1 VEGAHPAL
9 TVVLAIA
16 VGILAQALASHSRLP
31 SIVLLLASGAALG
44 PDGLGWIVPQNLG
57 TGLLTIVELAVAV
70 ILFEGGLNL
79 EINRLR
85 RSQQSIRRLVTWGA
99 LITMAGAAVA
109 VRYFLGWPW
118 LTALLFGSLVIV
130 TGPTVVGPLV
140 RNLHLRPRVA
150 TVLEA
155 EGVMIDPIGVLIAVL
170 MLELT
175 LSPGAESIA
184 NETGSLV
191 FRVGFGAV
199 VGAAAGFAIAGLLR
213 VKRLIPEGQE
223 NIFVLAS
230 VLLLSEGC
238 NAAVSHSGLLAVTVA
253 GIVVGNLP
261 TSVDREMREFKDQLT
276 SLLIGLL
283 FILLAANVRL
293 TDVEDLGWGGVGVV
307 AALIFVVRPITVAFS
322 TRGSRLAWRERAFI
336 AWIAPR
342 GIVAATVASATAVA
356 LEREGIDG
364 GSELGALV
372 FLTIAGT
379 VVLAGLTAGPV
390 ATLLAQRLPG
400 RDKIAIL
407 GARGLGFILGEE
419 LQAAGASVVFVD
431 SNAANTRRG
440 EEAGFTVIF
449 GDGLQERT
457 LQRARFDLVG
467 DAVGVTP
474 NQMLNSVF
482 VSRARER
489 FRVPRSYVAVDR
501 PESGL
506 APELVAKRQ
515 AVVLFDGTH
524 DVGRWEV
531 RERHGEI
538 DVEHWEYVGLVDR
551 DDAAEADRP
560 AATGE
565 LFVILMI
572 RRGAKALIMKQD
584 LKLEAGDVASIAIH
598 SAESEA
604 ARSALADLGWMRT
617 ESPSSDEAADKGC

>member
-44 PDGLGWIVPQNLG
+44 PDGLGWIVPEDLG

-85 RSQQSIRRLVTWGA
+85 RSQVSIRRLVTTGA

-118 LTALLFGSLVIV
+118 LTAALFGSLVIV

-175 LSPGAESIA
+175 LTPGAESMA
-184 NETGSLV
+184 NEAGTLL
-191 FRVGFGAV
+191 FRVGFGIV
-199 VGAAAGFAIAGLLR
+199 VGAAVGFAIAGLLR

-223 NIFVLAS
+223 NIFVLAA

-238 NAAVSHSGLLAVTVA
+238 NVVVSHSGILAVTVA

-283 FILLAANVRL
+283 FILLAATVRL

-307 AALIFVVRPITVAFS
+307 ACLIFVVRPITVAFS
-322 TRGSRLAWRERAFI
+322 TRGSKLNWRERAFI

-364 GSELGALV
+364 GSQLGALV

-390 ATLLAQRLPG
+390 ATLLSQRLPG
-400 RDKIAIL
+400 RDVIAIL
-407 GARGLGFILGEE
+407 GARGLGFLLGEQ
-419 LQAAGASVVFVD
+419 LKSAGASVVFVD
-431 SNAANTRRG
+431 ANAVNTRRAQ
-440 EEAGFTVIF
+440 EAGFTVIF
-449 GDGLQERT
+449 GDALQERT

-467 DAVGVTP
+467 DVVGVTP
-474 NQMLNSVF
+474 NQMLNSIF

-506 APELVAKRQ
+506 APELVGKEE

-531 RERHGEI
+531 RDRHGEI
-538 DVEHWEYVGLVDR
+538 DLEHWEYIGLAGRADGAGPGDASQSVGS
-551 DDAAEADRP
+551 
-560 AATGE
+560 E
-565 LFVILMI
+565 LFVILTI
-572 RRGAKALIMKQD
+572 RRGKKVLIMKQG
-584 LKLEAGDVASIAIH
+584 LKLQAGDIASIAIH

-604 ARSALADLGWMRT
+604 ARVALASLGWSRT
-617 ESPSSDEAADKGC
+617 EIPAPDVA

>member
-16 VGILAQALASHSRLP
+16 VGIFAQALATHIRLP

-44 PDGLGWIVPQNLG
+44 PDGLGWIVPQDLG

-85 RSQQSIRRLVTWGA
+85 RSQKSIRRLVTTGA

-118 LTALLFGSLVIV
+118 LTAALFGSLVIV

-140 RNLHLRPRVA
+140 RNLHLRPKVA

-175 LSPGAESIA
+175 LTPGAESIA
-184 NETGSLV
+184 NETGTLL
-191 FRVGFGAV
+191 FRVGFGIV
-199 VGAAAGFAIAGLLR
+199 VGAAVGFAIAGLLR

-223 NIFVLAS
+223 NIFVLAA

-238 NAAVSHSGLLAVTVA
+238 NVVVSHSGILAVTVA
-253 GIVVGNLP
+253 GVVVGNLP

-283 FILLAANVRL
+283 FILLAATVRL
-293 TDVEDLGWGGVGVV
+293 TDVEDLGWGGVAVV
-307 AALIFVVRPITVAFS
+307 ACLIFVVRPITVAFS
-322 TRGSRLAWRERAFI
+322 TRGSKLNWRERAFI

-364 GSELGALV
+364 GSQLGALV

-390 ATLLAQRLPG
+390 ATLLSQRLPG
-400 RDKIAIL
+400 RDVIAIL
-407 GARGLGFILGEE
+407 GARGLGFLLGEQ
-419 LQAAGASVVFVD
+419 LKSVGASVVFVD
-431 SNAANTRRG
+431 SNATNTRRAQ
-440 EEAGFTVIF
+440 EAGFTVIF
-449 GDGLQERT
+449 GDALQERT

-482 VSRARER
+482 VSRAREQ

-506 APELVAKRQ
+506 APELVGKDE

-531 RERHGEI
+531 RDRHGEI
-538 DVEHWEYVGLVDR
+538 DLQHWEYIGLADR
-551 DDAAEADRP
+551 ADDAEPNDAPQSA
-560 AATGE
+560 GSE

-572 RRGAKALIMKQD
+572 RRGKKVLIMKQD
-584 LKLEAGDVASIAIH
+584 LKLQAGDIASIAIH

-604 ARSALADLGWMRT
+604 ARGALSSLGWSRT
-617 ESPSSDEAADKGC
+617 EIPTPEED

>member
-1 VEGAHPAL
+1 
-9 TVVLAIA
+9 
-16 VGILAQALASHSRLP
+16 
-31 SIVLLLASGAALG
+31 
-44 PDGLGWIVPQNLG
+44 
-57 TGLLTIVELAVAV
+57 
-70 ILFEGGLNL
+70 
-79 EINRLR
+79 
-85 RSQQSIRRLVTWGA
+85 
-99 LITMAGAAVA
+99 MAGAAIA

-118 LTALLFGSLVIV
+118 LTAALFGSLVIV

-175 LSPGAESIA
+175 LAPGAESIA
-184 NETGSLV
+184 NEAGTLL

-238 NAAVSHSGLLAVTVA
+238 NAVVSHSGILAVTVA

-293 TDVEDLGWGGVGVV
+293 TDVEDLGWSGVAVV
-307 AALIFVVRPITVAFS
+307 ACLIFVVRPITVAFS
-322 TRGSRLAWRERAFI
+322 TRGSTLAWRERAFI

-342 GIVAATVASATAVA
+342 GIVAASSGVSHCRRARASGDRRRFTARRVGVSHD
-356 LEREGIDG
+356 RGD
-364 GSELGALV
+364 
-372 FLTIAGT
+372 
-379 VVLAGLTAGPV
+379 
-390 ATLLAQRLPG
+390 R
-400 RDKIAIL
+400 R
-407 GARGLGFILGEE
+407 ARGPQRGPRRD
-419 LQAAGASVVFVD
+419 AAL
-431 SNAANTRRG
+431 AAPARARRNCNTRMRVAWVFYSARSSGPRGRRWSSSTRTRPIPGRG

-449 GDGLQERT
+449 GDALQERT

-474 NQMLNSVF
+474 NQMLNSIF

-489 FRVPRSYVAVDR
+489 FRVPRSYVAVDQ

-506 APELVAKRQ
+506 APELVGNEQ
-515 AVVLFDGTH
+515 AVVLFDGAH

-531 RERHGEI
+531 RDRHDEI
-538 DVEHWEYVGLVDR
+538 DVEHWEYIGLSDHGE
-551 DDAAEADRP
+551 AAEQM
-560 AATGE
+560 ATSG
-565 LFVILMI
+565 
-572 RRGAKALIMKQD
+572 RHR
-584 LKLEAGDVASIAIH
+584 EAN
-598 SAESEA
+598 
-604 ARSALADLGWMRT
+604 
-617 ESPSSDEAADKGC
+617 SS

>member
-16 VGILAQALASHSRLP
+16 VGILAQAVASHLRVP

-44 PDGLGWIVPQNLG
+44 PDGLGWIVPANLG
-57 TGLLTIVELAVAV
+57 GGLLAIVELAVAV

-79 EINRLR
+79 EMSRLR

-99 LITMAGAAVA
+99 LITMAGAAIA
-109 VRYFLGWPW
+109 AQHFLGWPW
-118 LTALLFGSLVIV
+118 LTAFLFGSLVIV

-140 RNLHLRPRVA
+140 RNLHLRPRAA

-155 EGVMIDPIGVLIAVL
+155 EGVMIDPIGVLVAVL

-175 LSPGAESIA
+175 IAPGAESIA
-184 NETGSLV
+184 SETSTLIA
-191 FRVGFGAV
+191 RVGFGAV
-199 VGAAAGFAIAGLLR
+199 VGAAVGFGIAGMLR

-223 NIFVLAS
+223 NIFVLAA

-238 NAAVSHSGLLAVTVA
+238 NAFVSHSGILAVTVA

-283 FILLAANVRL
+283 FILLAATVRL
-293 TDVEDLGWGGVGVV
+293 ADVRELGWNGVAVV
-307 AALIFVVRPITVAFS
+307 ACLILLVRPITVAFA
-322 TRGSRLAWRERAFI
+322 TWGSKLVWRERVFV

-364 GSELGALV
+364 GAQLGALV
-372 FLTIAGT
+372 FLTIAAT
-379 VVLAGLTAGPV
+379 VLLAGLTAGPV
-390 ATLLAQRLPG
+390 ATLLSQRLPG
-400 RDKIAIL
+400 RDMVAIL
-407 GARGLGFILGEE
+407 GARGLGFLLGEE
-419 LQAAGASVVFVD
+419 LKSAGKTVVFLD
-431 SNAANTRRG
+431 SNAVNTRRAQ
-440 EEAGFTVIF
+440 EAGFSVIF

-467 DAVGVTP
+467 EVVGVTA
-474 NQMLNSVF
+474 NQMLNSIF

-489 FRVPRSYVAVDR
+489 FRVPRSYVAVGR

-506 APELVAKRQ
+506 APELVGSEQ
-515 AVVLFDGTH
+515 AVVLFDGPH
-524 DVGRWEV
+524 DSGRWEV
-531 RERHGEI
+531 RDRHGEI
-538 DVEHWEYVGLVDR
+538 AVEYWEYIGLAGTPSEAG
-551 DDAAEADRP
+551 DAAAAP
-560 AATGE
+560 APGTE
-565 LFVILMI
+565 HFVILTI
-572 RRGAKALIMKQD
+572 RRGSRVSIMHAGMKIQPGD
-584 LKLEAGDVASIAIH
+584 LASIAIH
-598 SAESEA
+598 TGELEA
-604 ARSALADLGWMRT
+604 ARVALAGLGWSRT
-617 ESPSSDEAADKGC
+617 VNPAADDA

>member
-1 VEGAHPAL
+1 M
-9 TVVLAIA
+9 LAIA

-44 PDGLGWIVPQNLG
+44 PDGLGWIVPQDLG
-57 TGLLTIVELAVAV
+57 NGLLTIVELAVAV

-79 EINRLR
+79 EISRLR
-85 RSQQSIRRLVTWGA
+85 RSQQAIRRLVTWGA
-99 LITMAGAAVA
+99 LITMAGAAIA
-109 VRYFLGWPW
+109 VRTFLGWPW
-118 LTALLFGSLVIV
+118 LTAALFGSLVIV

-175 LSPGAESIA
+175 LTPGAESIA
-184 NETGSLV
+184 NEAGTLL

-199 VGAAAGFAIAGLLR
+199 VGAVVGFTIAATLR
-213 VKRLIPEGQE
+213 VKRLVPEGQE
-223 NIFVLAS
+223 NIFVLAA
-230 VLLLSEGC
+230 VLLLCEGC
-238 NAAVSHSGLLAVTVA
+238 NVVVSHSGILAVTVA

-261 TSVDREMREFKDQLT
+261 TSVDREMREFKDQLS

-283 FILLAANVRL
+283 FILLAATVRL
-293 TDVEDLGWGGVGVV
+293 TDVEDLGWGGVAVV
-307 AALIFVVRPITVAFS
+307 ACLIFVVRPITVAFS
-322 TRGSRLAWRERAFI
+322 TLGSKLDWRERAFI

-356 LEREGIDG
+356 LERQGIDG
-364 GSELGALV
+364 GSQLGALV

-390 ATLLAQRLPG
+390 ATLLSQRLPG
-400 RDKIAIL
+400 RDMIAIL
-407 GARGLGFILGEE
+407 GARGLGFLLGGE
-419 LQAAGASVVFVD
+419 LKAAGRMVVFLD

-449 GDGLQERT
+449 GDALQERT

-467 DAVGVTP
+467 DVVGVTS

-489 FRVPRSYVAVDR
+489 FRVPRRYVAVDK

-506 APELVAKRQ
+506 APELVGSEQ
-515 AVVLFDGTH
+515 AVVLFDGAH
-524 DVGRWEV
+524 DVSRWEV
-531 RERHGEI
+531 RDRHGEI
-538 DVEHWEYVGLVDR
+538 ELEHWEYVGLGDSADI
-551 DDAAEADRP
+551 DDAHP
-560 AATGE
+560 APRGE

-572 RRGAKALIMKQD
+572 RRGTAALIMHVG
-584 LKLEAGDVASIAIH
+584 LKLKPGDVASIAIH
-598 SAESEA
+598 AAELDA
-604 ARSALADLGWMRT
+604 ARAELANRGWSRNT
-617 ESPSSDEAADKGC
+617 SPPSDDAEAVVEERPTSR

>member
-16 VGILAQALASHSRLP
+16 VGILAQALASHTRLP

-44 PDGLGWIVPQNLG
+44 PDGLGWVVPQNLG

-85 RSQQSIRRLVTWGA
+85 RSRKSIRRLVTWGA
-99 LITMAGAAVA
+99 LITMAGAAIA
-109 VRYFLGWPW
+109 VRVFLGWPW
-118 LTALLFGSLVIV
+118 LTAALFGSLVIV

-175 LSPGAESIA
+175 LTPGAESIA
-184 NETGSLV
+184 NEAGTLL

-199 VGAAAGFAIAGLLR
+199 VGAAVGFAIAGMLR

-238 NAAVSHSGLLAVTVA
+238 NVVVSHSGILAVTVA

-283 FILLAANVRL
+283 FILLAATVRL
-293 TDVEDLGWGGVGVV
+293 SDVEDLGWGGVAVV
-307 AALIFVVRPITVAFS
+307 ASLIFVVRPITVAFS
-322 TRGSRLAWRERAFI
+322 TRGSTLAWRERAFI

-356 LEREGIDG
+356 LERQGIDG
-364 GSELGALV
+364 GSQLSALV

-379 VVLAGLTAGPV
+379 VVLAGLSAGPV
-390 ATLLAQRLPG
+390 ATLLSQRLPG
-400 RDKIAIL
+400 RDVIAIL
-407 GARGLGFILGEE
+407 GARGLGFLLGEE
-419 LQAAGASVVFVD
+419 LRAAGASVVFVD
-431 SNAANTRRG
+431 ANAVNTRRG

-449 GDGLQERT
+449 GDALQERT

-474 NQMLNSVF
+474 NQMLNSIF

-489 FRVPRSYVAVDR
+489 FRVPRSYVAVGR

-506 APELVAKRQ
+506 APELVGNEQ

-531 RERHGEI
+531 RDRHGEI
-538 DVEHWEYVGLVDR
+538 DLEHWEYVGLANR
-551 DDAAEADRP
+551 SGDAEGDAERP
-560 AATGE
+560 TPGVE

-572 RRGAKALIMKQD
+572 RRGAKALIMKEGM
-584 LKLEAGDVASIAIH
+584 KLEAGDVASIAIH
-598 SAESEA
+598 SAESQA
-604 ARSALADLGWMRT
+604 ASAALADLGWSRI
-617 ESPSSDEAADKGC
+617 ENPSPDKLHE

>member
-1 VEGAHPAL
+1 MEGVHPAL
-9 TVVLAIA
+9 TVVSAIA
-16 VGILAQALASHSRLP
+16 VGILAQALASHTRLP

-44 PDGLGWIVPQNLG
+44 PDGLGWIVPQHLG

-85 RSQQSIRRLVTWGA
+85 QSQKSIRRLVTWGA
-99 LITMAGAAVA
+99 AITMAGAAIA
-109 VRYFLGWPW
+109 ARIFLGWPW
-118 LTALLFGSLVIV
+118 LTAALFGSLVIV

-140 RNLHLRPRVA
+140 RNLHLRPRVG

-175 LSPGAESIA
+175 LTPGAESIA
-184 NETGSLV
+184 NEAGTLL

-199 VGAAAGFAIAGLLR
+199 AGAAVGFAIAGLLR

-230 VLLLSEGC
+230 VLFLVEGC
-238 NAAVSHSGLLAVTVA
+238 NVVVSHSGILAVTVA

-261 TSVDREMREFKDQLT
+261 TSVDREMREFKDQLS

-293 TDVEDLGWGGVGVV
+293 TDVEKLGWRGVAVV
-307 AALIFVVRPITVAFS
+307 ACLIFVVRPITVAFS
-322 TRGSRLAWRERAFI
+322 TRGSNLVWRERAFI

-342 GIVAATVASATAVA
+342 GIVAATVASATAVS
-356 LEREGIDG
+356 LERQGIDG
-364 GSELGALV
+364 GSELVALV

-379 VVLAGLTAGPV
+379 VVLAGLSAGPV
-390 ATLLAQRLPG
+390 ATLLSQRLPG
-400 RDKIAIL
+400 RESIAIL
-407 GARGLGFILGEE
+407 GARGLGFLLGKE
-419 LQAAGASVVFVD
+419 LKAAGASVLFVD
-431 SNAANTRRG
+431 SNAANTRRV

-449 GDGLQERT
+449 GDALQERT

-467 DAVGVTP
+467 EAVGATS
-474 NQMLNSVF
+474 NQMLNSIF

-501 PESGL
+501 RESGL
-506 APELVAKRQ
+506 APELVENEQ

-531 RERHGEI
+531 RDRHGEI
-538 DVEHWEYVGLVDR
+538 DLEHWQYIGLADR
-551 DDAAEADRP
+551 DGDAGHDDERS
-560 AATGE
+560 AAGGE
-565 LFVILMI
+565 LFAILMI
-572 RRGAKALIMKQD
+572 WRGAKRLIMHED

-604 ARSALADLGWMRT
+604 ARAALAARGWSRT
-617 ESPSSDEAADKGC
+617 EMPSPDDV